1 MENNEIMVQQQ
12 TKDLAIV
19 EQTTAIATNGVWES
33 KDQFNQLLRAAQML
47 SQTSIIPQSYQ
58 GKPQDCFVAIEMAN
72 RMGVSPMVVMQNMY
86 VVKGKPSWAGQACTM
101 LINSCGK
108 FKDVKHVY
116 TGEKGKP
123 NRGCYVTATRISD
136 GSQVDGVEVTM
147 QMAQSE
153 GWTSNSKWRNMPE
166 LMLAYRASAFF
177 ARVYCPEAMMGV
189 QTAEEVYDADSTPI
203 NAAASLTAA
212 LKGEAE
218 E

>member
-1 MENNEIMVQQQ
+1 MNEEK
-12 TKDLAIV
+12 TLATV
-19 EQTTAIATNGVWES
+19 EQTTELATNDVWQN
-33 KDQFNQLLRAAQML
+33 KDSFNQLLRAAQML

-108 FKDVKHVY
+108 FKDVKHIY

-203 NAAASLTAA
+203 NAATSLTAA
-212 LKGEAE
+212 LKGETE

>member
-1 MENNEIMVQQQ
+1 MNENEEKGV
-12 TKDLAIV
+12 AIV
-19 EQTTAIATNGVWES
+19 EQATQLTTNSVWEN
-33 KDQFNQLLRAAQML
+33 KDSFNQLLRAAQML

-58 GKPQDCFVAIEMAN
+58 NKPQDCFVAIEMAN

-108 FKDVKHVY
+108 FKDVKHIY

-203 NAAASLTAA
+203 NAATRLTAA
-212 LKGEAE
+212 LKGETE

>member
-12 TKDLAIV
+12 TKDLDIV
-19 EQTTAIATNGVWES
+19 ERTTAIATNSVWEN

-108 FKDVKHVY
+108 FKDVKHIY

-203 NAAASLTAA
+203 NAATSLTAA
-212 LKGEAE
+212 LKGETE

>member
-1 MENNEIMVQQQ
+1 MNENEEKGV
-12 TKDLAIV
+12 AIV
-19 EQTTAIATNGVWES
+19 EQATQLTTNSVWEN
-33 KDQFNQLLRAAQML
+33 KDSFNQLLRVANML

-147 QMAQSE
+147 QMAQAE

-177 ARVYCPEAMMGV
+177 ARIYCPEAMMGV

-212 LKGEAE
+212 LKGETE

>member
-1 MENNEIMVQQQ
+1 MNENEEKGV
-12 TKDLAIV
+12 AIV
-19 EQTTAIATNGVWES
+19 EQATQLATNSVWEN
-33 KDQFNQLLRAAQML
+33 KDAFNQILRAADML
-47 SQTSIIPQSYQ
+47 SKTSIIPQSYQ

-108 FKDVKHVY
+108 FKDVKHIY

-147 QMAQSE
+147 QMAQAE

-203 NAAASLTAA
+203 NAATSLTAA
-212 LKGEAE
+212 LKGETE

>member
-1 MENNEIMVQQQ
+1 MNEEK
-12 TKDLAIV
+12 TLAVV
-19 EQTTAIATNGVWES
+19 EQATQLTTNSVWEN
-33 KDQFNQLLRAAQML
+33 KDSFNQLLRAAQML

-58 GKPQDCFVAIEMAN
+58 NKPQDCFVAIEMAN

-108 FKDVKHVY
+108 FKDVKHIY

-177 ARVYCPEAMMGV
+177 ARVYGPEAMMGV

-203 NAAASLTAA
+203 NAATSLTAA
-212 LKGEAE
+212 LKGETE

>member
-1 MENNEIMVQQQ
+1 MNENEEKGV
-12 TKDLAIV
+12 AIV
-19 EQTTAIATNGVWES
+19 EQATQLTTNSVWEN
-33 KDQFNQLLRAAQML
+33 KDQFNQPLRAAQML

-108 FKDVKHVY
+108 FKDVKHIY

-212 LKGEAE
+212 LKGETE

>member
-1 MENNEIMVQQQ
+1 MNENEEKGV
-12 TKDLAIV
+12 AIV
-19 EQTTAIATNGVWES
+19 EQATQLTTNSVWEN
-33 KDQFNQLLRAAQML
+33 KDSFNQLLRAAQML

-58 GKPQDCFVAIEMAN
+58 NKPQDCFVAIEMAN

-108 FKDVKHVY
+108 FKDVKHIY

-147 QMAQSE
+147 QMAQAE

-212 LKGEAE
+212 LKGET
-218 E
+218 

>member
-1 MENNEIMVQQQ
+1 MNENEEKGV
-12 TKDLAIV
+12 AIV
-19 EQTTAIATNGVWES
+19 EQATQLTTSNVWEN

-108 FKDVKHVY
+108 FKDVKHIY

-203 NAAASLTAA
+203 NAATSLTAA
-212 LKGEAE
+212 LKGETE

>member
-1 MENNEIMVQQQ
+1 MNEDVKDVAVVAET
-12 TKDLAIV
+12 TKD
-19 EQTTAIATNGVWES
+19 IALNSVWEN
-33 KDQFNQLLRAAQML
+33 KDSFNQLLRAAQML

-108 FKDVKHVY
+108 FKDVKHIY

-212 LKGEAE
+212 LKGETE
-218 E
+218 

>member
-1 MENNEIMVQQQ
+1 MNVNEEKGV
-12 TKDLAIV
+12 AIV
-19 EQTTAIATNGVWES
+19 EQATQLTTNSVWEN
-33 KDQFNQLLRAAQML
+33 KDSFNQLLRAAQML

-58 GKPQDCFVAIEMAN
+58 NKPQDCFVAIEMAN

-108 FKDVKHVY
+108 FKDVKHIY

-212 LKGEAE
+212 LKGETE

>member
-1 MENNEIMVQQQ
+1 MNEDVKEVAVVAET
-12 TKDLAIV
+12 TKD
-19 EQTTAIATNGVWES
+19 IALNSVWEN
-33 KDQFNQLLRAAQML
+33 KDSFNQLLRAAQML

-108 FKDVKHVY
+108 FKDVKHIY

-189 QTAEEVYDADSTPI
+189 QTAEEIYDADTTPVSP
-203 NAAASLTAA
+203 AASLTAA
-212 LKGEAE
+212 LKGEEA
-218 E
+218 

>member
-1 MENNEIMVQQQ
+1 MNENEEKGV
-12 TKDLAIV
+12 AIV
-19 EQTTAIATNGVWES
+19 EQTTQLATNSVWEN

-58 GKPQDCFVAIEMAN
+58 NKPQDCFVAIEMAN

-108 FKDVKHVY
+108 FKDVKHIY

-212 LKGEAE
+212 LKGETE

>member
-1 MENNEIMVQQQ
+1 MNEEK
-12 TKDLAIV
+12 TLAVV
-19 EQTTAIATNGVWES
+19 EQTTELATNSVWEN
-33 KDQFNQLLRAAQML
+33 KDAFNQILRAADML
-47 SQTSIIPQSYQ
+47 SKTSIIPQSYQ

-108 FKDVKHVY
+108 FKDVKHIY

-147 QMAQSE
+147 QMAQAE

-212 LKGEAE
+212 LKGETE

>member
-1 MENNEIMVQQQ
+1 MNENEEKGV
-12 TKDLAIV
+12 AIV
-19 EQTTAIATNGVWES
+19 EQATQLTTNSVWEN

-58 GKPQDCFVAIEMAN
+58 NKPQDCFVAIEMAN

-108 FKDVKHVY
+108 FKDVKHIY

-212 LKGEAE
+212 LKGETE

>member
-1 MENNEIMVQQQ
+1 MNENEEKGV
-12 TKDLAIV
+12 AIV
-19 EQTTAIATNGVWES
+19 EQAAQLTTNSVWEN
-33 KDQFNQLLRAAQML
+33 KDSFNQLLRVANML

-58 GKPQDCFVAIEMAN
+58 NKPQDCFVAIEMAN

-108 FKDVKHVY
+108 FKDVKHIY

-136 GSQVDGVEVTM
+136 GSQVDGIEVTM

-203 NAAASLTAA
+203 NAATSLTAA
-212 LKGEAE
+212 LKGETE

>member
-1 MENNEIMVQQQ
+1 MNENEEKGV
-12 TKDLAIV
+12 AIV
-19 EQTTAIATNGVWES
+19 EQATQLTTNSVWEN

-108 FKDVKHVY
+108 FKDVKHIY

-147 QMAQSE
+147 QMAQAE

-203 NAAASLTAA
+203 NAATSLTAA
-212 LKGEAE
+212 LKGETE

>member
-1 MENNEIMVQQQ
+1 MNENEEKGV
-12 TKDLAIV
+12 AIV
-19 EQTTAIATNGVWES
+19 EQATQLTTNSVWEN
-33 KDQFNQLLRAAQML
+33 KDSFNQLLRAAQML

-58 GKPQDCFVAIEMAN
+58 NKPQDCFVAIEMAN

-108 FKDVKHVY
+108 FKDVKHIY

-136 GSQVDGVEVTM
+136 GSRVDGVEVTM

-203 NAAASLTAA
+203 NAATSLTAA
-212 LKGEAE
+212 LKGETE

>member
-1 MENNEIMVQQQ
+1 MNENEEKGV
-12 TKDLAIV
+12 AIV
-19 EQTTAIATNGVWES
+19 EQATQLTTNSVWEN
-33 KDQFNQLLRAAQML
+33 KDSFNQLLRAAQMR

-58 GKPQDCFVAIEMAN
+58 NKPQDCFVAIEMAN

-108 FKDVKHVY
+108 FKDVKHIY

-203 NAAASLTAA
+203 NAATSLTAA
-212 LKGEAE
+212 LKGETE

>member
-1 MENNEIMVQQQ
+1 MNENEEKGV
-12 TKDLAIV
+12 AIV
-19 EQTTAIATNGVWES
+19 EQATQLTTNSVWEN
-33 KDQFNQLLRAAQML
+33 KDSFNQLLRVANML

-58 GKPQDCFVAIEMAN
+58 NKPQDCFVAIEMAN

-108 FKDVKHVY
+108 FKDVKHIY

-212 LKGEAE
+212 LKGETE

>member
-1 MENNEIMVQQQ
+1 MNENEEKGV
-12 TKDLAIV
+12 AIV
-19 EQTTAIATNGVWES
+19 EQATQLTTNSVWEN
-33 KDQFNQLLRAAQML
+33 KDSFNQLLRAAQML

-58 GKPQDCFVAIEMAN
+58 NKPQDCFVAIEMAN

-108 FKDVKHVY
+108 FKDVKHIY

-136 GSQVDGVEVTM
+136 GSQVDGVEVTI

-203 NAAASLTAA
+203 NAATSLTAA
-212 LKGEAE
+212 LKGETE

>member
-1 MENNEIMVQQQ
+1 MNENEE
-12 TKDLAIV
+12 KDVAIV
-19 EQTTAIATNGVWES
+19 EQATQLTTNSVWEN
-33 KDQFNQLLRAAQML
+33 KDSFNQLLRVANML

-58 GKPQDCFVAIEMAN
+58 NKPQDCFVAIEMAN

-147 QMAQSE
+147 QMAQAE

-212 LKGEAE
+212 LKGETE

>member
-1 MENNEIMVQQQ
+1 MNENEEKGV
-12 TKDLAIV
+12 AIV
-19 EQTTAIATNGVWES
+19 EQATQLTTNSVWEN
-33 KDQFNQLLRAAQML
+33 KDSFNQLLRVANML

-108 FKDVKHVY
+108 FKDVKHIY

-136 GSQVDGVEVTM
+136 GSQVDGVEGTM

-203 NAAASLTAA
+203 SAATSLTAA
-212 LKGEAE
+212 LKGETE

>member
-1 MENNEIMVQQQ
+1 MNENEEKSV
-12 TKDLAIV
+12 AIV
-19 EQTTAIATNGVWES
+19 EQATQLTTNSVWEN
-33 KDQFNQLLRAAQML
+33 KDSFNQLLRAAQML

-58 GKPQDCFVAIEMAN
+58 NKPQDCFVAIEMAN

-108 FKDVKHVY
+108 FKDVKHIY

-203 NAAASLTAA
+203 NAATSLTAA
-212 LKGEAE
+212 LKGETE

>member
-1 MENNEIMVQQQ
+1 MNENEEKGV
-12 TKDLAIV
+12 AIV
-19 EQTTAIATNGVWES
+19 EQTTQLATNSVWEN
-33 KDQFNQLLRAAQML
+33 KDSFNQLLRAAQML

-108 FKDVKHVY
+108 FKDVKHIY

-203 NAAASLTAA
+203 NAATSLTAA
-212 LKGEAE
+212 LKGETE

>member
-1 MENNEIMVQQQ
+1 MNEEK
-12 TKDLAIV
+12 TLAVV
-19 EQTTAIATNGVWES
+19 EQTTELATNSVWEN
-33 KDQFNQLLRAAQML
+33 KDAFNQILRAADML
-47 SQTSIIPQSYQ
+47 SKTSIIPQSYQ

-101 LINSCGK
+101 LINSCVK
-108 FKDVKHVY
+108 FKDVKHIY

-203 NAAASLTAA
+203 NAATSLTAA
-212 LKGEAE
+212 LKGETE

>member
-1 MENNEIMVQQQ
+1 MNEEK
-12 TKDLAIV
+12 TLAVV
-19 EQTTAIATNGVWES
+19 EQTTELATNSVWEN

-58 GKPQDCFVAIEMAN
+58 NKPQDCFVAIEMAN

-108 FKDVKHVY
+108 FKDVKHIY

-147 QMAQSE
+147 QMAQAE

-203 NAAASLTAA
+203 NAATSLTAA
-212 LKGEAE
+212 LKGETE

>member
-1 MENNEIMVQQQ
+1 MNEEK
-12 TKDLAIV
+12 TLAVV
-19 EQTTAIATNGVWES
+19 EQTTELATNSVWEN
-33 KDQFNQLLRAAQML
+33 KDAFNQILRAADML
-47 SQTSIIPQSYQ
+47 SKTSIIPQSYQ

-108 FKDVKHVY
+108 FKDVKHIY